1 MSEEEELL
9 IIIKKKMQ
17 AVSAWT
23 GRKMRG
29 LWRST
34 TAWFHGVLGALGLG
48 AILDPGGALWLLGI
62 INQHIGTL
70 LPAFDV
76 KTAAW
81 MGFGVAVITLILRG
95 RTADKRAGK

>member
-1 MSEEEELL
+1 MSEEEEYL
-9 IIIKKKMQ
+9 IIIKKK
-17 AVSAWT
+17 ARAAAAWT
-23 GRKMRG
+23 GRKARG

-34 TAWFHGVLGALGLG
+34 TAWFHGVLGAVGLG
-48 AILDPGGALWLLGI
+48 AILDPGGAVWLLGI

-95 RTADKRAGK
+95 RTAGKGGGQ